1 MDKEIS
7 YEDFLNMTDKQ
18 HINKIK
24 SMPVK
29 HLIKFGE
36 SFFISKDG
44 CAIALKDELKDVIGS
59 DVFAEHFK
67 DAIDYRVM
75 EYYRSRY
82 LMEK

>member
-7 YEDFLNMTDKQ
+7 YEDSLNMTDKQ

-44 CAIALKDELKDVIGS
+44 CAIALKDALKDVIGS